1 MAQPGKAR
9 HGAARLGMARL
20 GVARYGEARQGKAWI
35 FKISNWVRRGI
46 DLQASRKGDYHG
58 TKIV

>member
-20 GVARYGEARQGKAWI
+20 GVARQGKAWI

>member
-9 HGAARLGMARL
+9 RGVARLGM
-20 GVARYGEARQGKAWI
+20 ARQGKAWI